1 MPFQQ
6 QYAPGQR
13 SFKNLGSAPPDE
25 RVPPH
30 ERMPVPPAFR
40 HRVGRGGRRHLDRR
54 FPPFTKAP
62 LASRPH
68 PAPFSTKTAAAAAF
82 SNPPPGGAAKPTSM
96 PFFLAFPHA
105 RFWPLLRMARR
116 AMERMGYII
125 RSGGGCKKPRRWI
138 ARGRLRSG
146 GNSMGM
152 GRGWAMSRIGS
163 LSMTSISSE
172 CGLSFSEVL
181 Q

>member
-105 RFWPLLRMARR
+105 RFLAAPQDGAKGDGEDGVHNPKRRRVQEAQEMDRARKVE
-116 AMERMGYII
+116 ERWKFDGD
-125 RSGGGCKKPRRWI
+125 GPRLGDVEDRVI
-138 ARGRLRSG
+138 VDDF
-146 GNSMGM
+146 N
-152 GRGWAMSRIGS
+152 I
-163 LSMTSISSE
+163 
-172 CGLSFSEVL
+172 

>member
-13 SFKNLGSAPPDE
+13 SFKTLSSAPPDE
-25 RVPPH
+25 GVPPL

-68 PAPFSTKTAAAAAF
+68 PAPFSTTTAGATVF
-82 SNPPPGGAAKPTSM
+82 SNPANGVIKPTAV

-105 RFWPLLRMARR
+105 RFLAVAQDGSKGDGEDERPDAKRKRVREGEEMDRARKIE
-116 AMERMGYII
+116 ERWKFDGD
-125 RSGGGCKKPRRWI
+125 GPRLGDVEDRVI
-138 ARGRLRSG
+138 VDDF
-146 GNSMGM
+146 N
-152 GRGWAMSRIGS
+152 I
-163 LSMTSISSE
+163 
-172 CGLSFSEVL
+172 

>member
-13 SFKNLGSAPPDE
+13 SFKSLGSAPPDE
-25 RVPPH
+25 GVPPL

-68 PAPFSTKTAAAAAF
+68 AALFSTQITGATVY
-82 SNPPPGGAAKPTSM
+82 SNMVNGTFKPTPV

-105 RFWPLLRMARR
+105 RFLAVTQDGSKGDGGD
-116 AMERMGYII
+116 ERPGAKRKRVQEAEEKDRVRKIEE
-125 RSGGGCKKPRRWI
+125 RWKFDGDGPRLGDVEDRVI
-138 ARGRLRSG
+138 VDDF
-146 GNSMGM
+146 N
-152 GRGWAMSRIGS
+152 I
-163 LSMTSISSE
+163 
-172 CGLSFSEVL
+172 

>member
-13 SFKNLGSAPPDE
+13 SFKNLGSAPADE
-25 RVPPH
+25 GVPPL

-68 PAPFSTKTAAAAAF
+68 PAPFSTKTVGATVF
-82 SNPPPGGAAKPTSM
+82 SNPPNGVVKPTPI

-105 RFWPLLRMARR
+105 RFLAIAQDGSKGDGEDEKPDAKRRRVQEAEEMDRARKIE
-116 AMERMGYII
+116 ERWKFDADG
-125 RSGGGCKKPRRWI
+125 PRLGDVEDRVI
-138 ARGRLRSG
+138 VDDF
-146 GNSMGM
+146 N
-152 GRGWAMSRIGS
+152 I
-163 LSMTSISSE
+163 
-172 CGLSFSEVL
+172 